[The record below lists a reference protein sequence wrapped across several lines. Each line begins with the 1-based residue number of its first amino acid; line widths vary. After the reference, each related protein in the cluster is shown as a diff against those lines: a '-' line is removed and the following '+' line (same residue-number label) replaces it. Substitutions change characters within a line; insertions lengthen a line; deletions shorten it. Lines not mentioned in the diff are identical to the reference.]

1 MKLLW
6 VNTNFLH
13 PTTKGGQIRT
23 LGILRYLS
31 KRHEIHYVAFANPK
45 EPEGPVRASEY
56 CARAY
61 PIPRRF
67 AGKRS
72 PRFLAE
78 AARNCCFS
86 GLPLAVSRFQSAQ
99 VGALVER
106 LLKRERFDRAV
117 VDHLAP
123 TSHFPDLGRAVFFQH
138 NVETMIWRRHL
149 EHARNPLSRWY
160 LSVQAAR
167 MCEYERRVSREAG
180 HIVAVSEIDAQTM
193 RQLFGVE
200 RISVVPTGVD
210 LEYFAPPPA
219 YSPVADLSFVG
230 SMDWQPNVDGV
241 QWFVRDILPLIREK
255 RPETSLAIAGRMP
268 PPAIRALAALPR
280 VEVTGTVADI
290 RPYFWGAAVAIVP
303 LRIGGGTRLKIYE
316 AMAAGTAVVSTSIG
330 AEGLDVHPNKDIRIA
345 DSPREF
351 AEHCLDLLEDRAASA
366 RLARAGRELVRAGFS
381 WERIAERFERV
392 LADQQPSA
400 SYHSSSM
407 SSA

>member
-23 LGILRYLS
+23 LGILRRLS

-45 EPEGPVRASEY
+45 EPEGPARASEY

-78 AARNCCFS
+78 AARNCFAD
-86 GLPLAVSRFQSAQ
+86 LPLAVSRFQSGE
-99 VGALVER
+99 VGALLER
-106 LLKRERFDRAV
+106 LLARERFDRAV

-160 LSVQAAR
+160 LGVQAAR
-167 MCEYERRVSREAG
+167 MFEYERRVSREAG
-180 HIVAVSEIDAQTM
+180 HIVAVSEVDAEMM
-193 RQLFGVE
+193 RRLFGVG
-200 RISVVPTGVD
+200 RVTVVPTGVD
-210 LEYFAPPPA
+210 LEYFEPPA
-219 YSPVADLSFVG
+219 AYGPVADLSFVG

-241 QWFVRDILPLIREK
+241 QWFVRKILPLIREK

-268 PPAIRALAALPR
+268 PPAIRGLAALPR
-280 VEVTGTVADI
+280 VVVTGTVADV

-330 AEGLDVHPNKDIRIA
+330 AEGLDVHPGADIRIA
-345 DSPREF
+345 DAPHEF
-351 AEHCLDLLEDRAASA
+351 ADACLDLLEDNAARV
-366 RLARAGRELVRAGFS
+366 RLARAGRDLVRANFS